1 MTTEASKKTFNR
13 IRKLLTKAEGTT
25 NEHERETFMA
35 AARGLM
41 AKYGIDQARLG
52 YLSSGREKP
61 QLREVAC
68 PDPYS
73 KEQTV
78 LLHNVAKALRCRSV
92 TMRVPRSKDATV
104 ELVGFAYDL
113 DRLELLYPSLLL
125 QMLGGM
131 AQQRIPQGESK
142 TVYLRSWAFGFIVE
156 ATAKLE
162 AAEKHAADEQAAQD
176 KPGEASTALVLLK
189 NDEVV
194 DTLFAKLYPK
204 LRQARQVKVNND
216 AWHSGAEAGR
226 RADVGGARLDTTPK
240 ASIR

>member
-1 MTTEASKKTFNR
+1 MTTEASKRTFNR
-13 IRKLLTKAEGTT
+13 IRKALAKAEGTT

-35 AARGLM
+35 AARALM

-61 QLREVAC
+61 QLREIAC
-68 PDPYS
+68 PHPWS
-73 KEQTV
+73 KEQAV
-78 LLHNVAKALRCRSV
+78 LLHNVANALRCRTV
-92 TMRVPRSKDATV
+92 TMRVPGLKDATV
-104 ELVGFAYDL
+104 EMVGFAYDL
-113 DRLELLYPSLLL
+113 DRVELLYPSLLL
-125 QMLGGM
+125 QMLDGM

-142 TVYLRSWAFGFIVE
+142 TVYLRSWMFGFITE

-176 KPGEASTALVLLK
+176 KPGEVSTAVVLLK

-194 DTLFAKLYPK
+194 DTLFAKLYPN
-204 LRQARQVKVNND
+204 LRRARKVKVNND
-216 AWHSGAEAGR
+216 AWHRGAEAGR
-226 RADVGGARLDTTPK
+226 RADVGGTRPDTSPT